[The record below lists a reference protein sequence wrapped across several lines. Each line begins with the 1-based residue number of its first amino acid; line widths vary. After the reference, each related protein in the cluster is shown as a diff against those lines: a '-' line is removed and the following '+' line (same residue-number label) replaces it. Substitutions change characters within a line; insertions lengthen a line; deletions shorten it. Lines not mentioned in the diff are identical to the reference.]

1 MTRVALYARY
11 SSDQQSATS
20 IEDQLRICREQAVR
34 EGWSVTAVYKDAAIS
49 GASVILRPGIQTLL
63 QDAQGRQ
70 FDVVMAEALDRISRD
85 QADIAT
91 LFKHMQFAGIPI
103 VTLAEGEISEL
114 HVGLKGTMNA
124 LFLKDLAKKT
134 HRGLRGRVEQGKS
147 GGGISYGYDIVRR
160 LNSEGEPVRG
170 ERTIN
175 ADQAEVVRRIFR
187 EFACGI
193 PPRRIAQ
200 RLNAEGVPGPGGR
213 PWGGTTVRGH
223 AKRGSGLVNNE
234 LYIGRLIWN
243 RQRFIKDPSTG
254 RRVARL
260 NPESDWIVTEV
271 PELRIIDDAT
281 WQAAKARQA
290 EITTQYAGVIA
301 GIHAARNPL
310 NRTHRPKSLLSGLLR
325 CGCCDGPY
333 TLRGQGRFA
342 CSNHLDT
349 NTCSNGR
356 TITRAKIEQRVLD
369 GLRDK
374 LMAPE
379 AAAEAVRA
387 FVAETNRLN
396 HERQATRASS
406 QIELTKAERAI
417 SGILDAIEDGRRT
430 PALMARLY
438 ELEDRVAVLR
448 TQQADTAASPVDL
461 HPNIAETYRKK
472 VARLTQALNQP
483 EEREEAATALRGLIE
498 KVVLTPGAQRGEMHA
513 TLYGEFGVILDWLNE
528 RPKTLN
534 DNTPGAFAT
543 GVSLSLG
550 AGVGFEPTTFRL

>member
-11 SSDQQSATS
+11 SSDQQSVTS
-20 IEDQLRICREQAVR
+20 IEDQLRICREQAAR
-34 EGWSVTAVYKDAAIS
+34 EGWSVVAAYKDAAIS

-63 QDAQGRQ
+63 QGAQAHQ

-147 GGGISYGYDIVRR
+147 GGGISYGYDVVKR
-160 LNSEGEPVRG
+160 LTKEGEPVRG
-170 ERTIN
+170 ERTVN
-175 ADQAEVVRRIFR
+175 PDQAEVVRRIFR
-187 EFACGI
+187 DFARGI

-200 RLNAEGVPGPGGR
+200 QLNAEGVPGPGGR

-234 LYIGRLIWN
+234 LYIGRLVWN

-260 NPESDWIVTEV
+260 NPESEWIITEV
-271 PELRIIDDAT
+271 PELRIVDDAT
-281 WQAAKARQA
+281 WQAVKSRQSQ
-290 EITTQYAGVIA
+290 ITTQYAGVIA

-310 NRTHRPKSLLSGLLR
+310 NRTPPPKSLLSDLLR

-349 NTCSNGR
+349 NNCSNGR

-396 HERQATRASS
+396 HERRANSAADKL
-406 QIELTKAERAI
+406 ELAKAERSI
-417 SGILDAIEDGRRT
+417 SSILDAIEDGRRT

-438 ELEDRVAVLR
+438 ELEDRAADLR
-448 TQQADTAASPVDL
+448 AQQADTAPSPVDL

-472 VARLTQALNQP
+472 VTRLAEALNQP
-483 EEREEAATALRGLIE
+483 EERDEAATALRALIN
-498 KVVLTPGAQRGEMHA
+498 KVVLTPGAKRGEMHA
-513 TLYGEFGVILDWLNE
+513 TLHGEFGVILDWLDDKP
-528 RPKTLN
+528 RTLN
-534 DNTPGAFAT
+534 DNTPGAYAT

>member
-20 IEDQLRICREQAVR
+20 IEDQLRICREQAAR
-34 EGWSVTAVYKDAAIS
+34 EGWSVVAVYKDAAIS
-49 GASVILRPGIQTLL
+49 GASVILRPVIQTLL
-63 QDAQGRQ
+63 QDGQAGQY
-70 FDVVMAEALDRISRD
+70 DVVMAEALDRISRD

-124 LFLKDLAKKT
+124 LFLKDLAKNT

-147 GGGISYGYDIVRR
+147 GGGISYGYDVLKR

-187 EFACGI
+187 DFARGT
-193 PPRRIAQ
+193 PPRNIAQ
-200 RLNAEGVPGPGGR
+200 RLNAEGIPGPGGR
-213 PWGGTTVRGH
+213 LWSGTTVRGH
-223 AKRGSGLVNNE
+223 AKRGSGLN
-234 LYIGRLIWN
+234 
-243 RQRFIKDPSTG
+243 
-254 RRVARL
+254 
-260 NPESDWIVTEV
+260 
-271 PELRIIDDAT
+271 
-281 WQAAKARQA
+281 
-290 EITTQYAGVIA
+290 AGVIA
-301 GIHAARNPL
+301 GIHAANNPL

-396 HERQATRASS
+396 HERRANSAADKL
-406 QIELTKAERAI
+406 ELTKAERSI

-438 ELEDRVAVLR
+438 DLEDRVAVLR
-448 TQQADTAASPVDL
+448 AQQTDTAPSPVDL

-472 VARLTQALNQP
+472 VTRLAEALNQP
-483 EEREEAATALRGLIE
+483 EERDDAATALRALID
-498 KVVLTPGAQRGEMHA
+498 KVVLTPGAQRGE
-513 TLYGEFGVILDWLNE
+513 T
-528 RPKTLN
+528 TS
-534 DNTPGAFAT
+534 PG
-543 GVSLSLG
+543 
-550 AGVGFEPTTFRL
+550 P

>member
-20 IEDQLRICREQAVR
+20 IEDQLRICREQAAR

-124 LFLKDLAKKT
+124 LFLKDLARKT

-147 GGGISYGYDIVRR
+147 GGGISYGYDVVRR
-160 LNSEGEPVRG
+160 LNSEGEPIRG

-200 RLNAEGVPGPGGR
+200 RLNAEGIPGPGGR

-223 AKRGSGLVNNE
+223 TKRGSGLVNNE
-234 LYIGRLIWN
+234 LYIGRLVWN

-260 NPESDWIVTEV
+260 NPESDWIVAEV

-290 EITTQYAGVIA
+290 QITTQYAGVIA
-301 GIHAARNPL
+301 GIHAAHNPL
-310 NRTHRPKSLLSGLLR
+310 NRTHRPKSPLSGLLR

-387 FVAETNRLN
+387 YVAETNRLN

-438 ELEDRVAVLR
+438 DLEDRVAVLR
-448 TQQADTAASPVDL
+448 AQRADTATSLVDL

-472 VARLTQALNQP
+472 VAHLAEALNQP
-483 EEREEAATALRGLIE
+483 AEREEAVTALRGLIE

-513 TLYGEFGVILDWLNE
+513 TLYGEFGVILNWLNE
-528 RPKTLN
+528 KPKTTN
-534 DNTPGAFAT
+534 DNTPGAYAA

>member
-20 IEDQLRICREQAVR
+20 IEDQLRICREQAAR
-34 EGWSVTAVYKDAAIS
+34 ENWSVVGVYKDAAIS
-49 GASVILRPGIQTLL
+49 GASVILRPGVQALL

-147 GGGISYGYDIVRR
+147 GGGISYGYDVVKR

-187 EFACGI
+187 DFARGI

-200 RLNAEGVPGPGGR
+200 QLNAEGIPGPGGR

-223 AKRGSGLVNNE
+223 TKRGSGLVNNE
-234 LYIGRLIWN
+234 LYIGRLVWN

-260 NPESDWIVTEV
+260 NPESEWIITEV

-281 WQAAKARQA
+281 WQAVKTRQTQ
-290 EITTQYAGVIA
+290 ITTQYAGVIA
-301 GIHAARNPL
+301 GIHAANNPL
-310 NRTHRPKSLLSGLLR
+310 NRTHRPKSLLSGLLL

-396 HERQATRASS
+396 HERRANSAADKL
-406 QIELTKAERAI
+406 ELTKAERSI

-430 PALMARLY
+430 PALMTRLY
-438 ELEDRVAVLR
+438 DLEDRVAVLR
-448 TQQADTAASPVDL
+448 IQQTETTASTVDL

-472 VARLTQALNQP
+472 VARLAEALNQP
-483 EEREEAATALRGLIE
+483 ADRDEATTALRALID

-513 TLYGEFGVILDWLNE
+513 TLHGKFNIILN
-528 RPKTLN
+528 
-534 DNTPGAFAT
+534 
-543 GVSLSLG
+543 
-550 AGVGFEPTTFRL
+550 